1 MSVRRRFGG
10 VFRCCCSKKGWH
22 SVNYQQVIKTGVSA
36 LGYALVDVQFTGGG
50 LLRVTIDW
58 PWDESMAGQPSR
70 SITVDDCEAVSRQL
84 QYALEV
90 DGVDYRRL
98 EVSSPGVDRPLHSE
112 QDFMRF
118 CGCRVHLVLKD
129 AVGSA
134 ASGTAIAHNRKK
146 FTGALHR
153 ADTGWELHWSDE
165 PKASAR
171 VARVSRQGQE
181 KAVQVLGFVFEEVH
195 SARLAPAL
203 DFRGQNRKKKRRRR
217 RSNEA

>member
-1 MSVRRRFGG
+1 M
-10 VFRCCCSKKGWH
+10 
-22 SVNYQQVIKTGVSA
+22 NYQQVIKTGVSA

-58 PWDESMAGQPSR
+58 PWDESMAGQSVR

-90 DGVDYRRL
+90 EAVDYRRL

-112 QDFMRF
+112 QDFVRF
-118 CGCRVHLVLKD
+118 CGSRVHLVLRD
-129 AVGSA
+129 AIGSA

-146 FTGALHR
+146 FTGILHR

-165 PKASAR
+165 PKEKTGKARAR
-171 VARVSRQGQE
+171 VRRQEQE
-181 KAVQVLGFVFEEVH
+181 KAVQVLGFTLDEVH

-203 DFRGQNRKKKRRRR
+203 DFRGQNRKKKKRRR
-217 RSNEA
+217 RS